1 MQLFLTL
8 GDACQRS
15 CDYCYADRRR
25 PGAMTFDV
33 ARRAIDLARARRG
46 GPLQIGFF
54 GGEPLLQFPLLRKVA
69 DHARRTCE
77 TAPSFAL
84 TTSGDPVTE
93 EVAAY
98 LGGLD
103 VSVALSAHDVDDR
116 GTRRA
121 ARRLRAVGIEPGVVF
136 VATPEGCG
144 ELAARI
150 EALLQFGLRRVSISP
165 DFYAEWAS
173 SGRARLEATYREL
186 ARIYAAERR
195 AGRPFVLNQFDPR
208 LRALTTG
215 VSLRTTQCGVGPGK
229 LAVAPD
235 GELFPCDRLSVD
247 SACATTRLG
256 HVDDGLEALPR
267 REALVS
273 AAPCEGCDDDTTCL
287 CGCAC
292 VNAHFGADATQV
304 PEVVQWHERMVG
316 AIVRDRL
323 HPLRPA
329 PARKGRRR
337 RFVRVSAGAVLV
349 GALVA
354 GCSEAPRTASPTPVP
369 HEPDEICRGG
379 RLVDVGAFA
388 MRGEEEPA
396 LARVDGRLWDAHV
409 TYCLHFEDEDLFA
422 LVAENREAIES
433 AFRRRLATAY
443 LDQLSLPEEEAAFG
457 KLLMADVRALLG
469 EKARLR
475 GVRLSVSLSRSTA
488 EVLEGLKML
497 GYVGD

>member
-1 MQLFLTL
+1 MQLVLTL
-8 GDACQRS
+8 GDLCNRS

-25 PGAMTFDV
+25 PQAMTFDV
-33 ARRAIDLARARRG
+33 ARRAIDLAREQG
-46 GPLQIGFF
+46 DGTLQIGFF
-54 GGEPLLQFPLLRKVA
+54 GGEPLLQFPLLREVA
-69 DHARRTCE
+69 DHARRTCDE
-77 TAPSFAL
+77 APSFAL

-103 VSVALSAHDVDDR
+103 VSVALSAHDADDR

-144 ELAARI
+144 ELPARV
-150 EALLQFGLRRVSISP
+150 EALLQFGVRRVSISP
-165 DFYAEWAS
+165 DFYAEWAP

-186 ARIYAAERR
+186 ARLYAAERR

-208 LRALTTG
+208 LRALATG
-215 VSLRTTQCGVGPGK
+215 VSQRATQCGVGPDK

-247 SACATTRLG
+247 SACADTRLG

-267 REALVS
+267 PEALVA
-273 AAPCEGCDDDTTCL
+273 AAPCEGCEDDTTCL

-292 VNAHFGADATQV
+292 VNAHFGGDATVV
-304 PEVVQWHERMVG
+304 PEVVRWHERTVG
-316 AIVRDRL
+316 AIVREQL

-329 PARKGRRR
+329 PARKRRGH
-337 RFVRVSAGAVLV
+337 RFVRVSAGVIAA

-354 GCSEAPRTASPTPVP
+354 GCGEAPNTATVTPTP
-369 HEPDEICRGG
+369 HGPDEICKRSA
-379 RLVDVGAFA
+379 LIDVGAFA
-388 MRGEEEPA
+388 LRGEEEPA
-396 LARVDGRLWDAHV
+396 LARVDGRFWDAAV
-409 TYCLHFEDEDLFA
+409 TYCLHFEDDDLYT
-422 LVAENREAIES
+422 LVDENREAIED
-433 AFRRRLATAY
+433 AFRRRLATAD
-443 LDQLSLPEEEAAFG
+443 LEQVSLPEEEAAFG
-457 KLLMADVRALLG
+457 KLLMADVHALLG
-469 EKARLR
+469 AKARLR
-475 GVRLSVSLSRSTA
+475 GVRLSISQTRSTG
-488 EVLEGLKML
+488 EMIRQLKMM